1 MSLQSIHTLDLG
13 HAWGGNSVNALL
25 FSQNLVSRH
34 HFQYAAFYTPKK
46 ELVIVQR
53 NLKQNQMTKTVI
65 DHVPTLHDAHFSISL
80 GIDRKGFLHISY
92 AQHMSQL
99 VYRRTSAPHQP
110 ETFGPMKPMTGHQE
124 KPVTYPF
131 FLFPNQD
138 DEDGFF
144 FIYRRGGSDY
154 GEVLLKVYDIHS
166 QTWSDLPQPILTG
179 MTQKPWTSGPYLQR
193 PLLDQKGNIHLLN
206 TWRTHSIGDSK
217 RINNINLDYLTSPD
231 GGKHWFTSTGQP
243 LQLPVTQVNSETIVP
258 IGPGA
263 NLMNQSGAALDN
275 YGNPLSVYYANDSF
289 GIPQYQLIRHQ
300 PELQAQSNLQAN
312 IPLPMVHSKWI
323 NTLVSQRTQPFH
335 LEGIGTLKLP
345 ISRPD
350 VVVLPDNTP
359 LMIYRAEET
368 QQCLVAKNLTTQVEY
383 PLSPPVGD
391 AEPVIDHHRWQ
402 RDGVLSMLIQ
412 HCEQGHQEG
421 FPPIKA
427 SSISISEW
435 RYRS

>member
-1 MSLQSIHTLDLG
+1 MSLQRINTFDLG
-13 HAWGGNSVNALL
+13 LAWGGNSVNALL

-34 HFQYAAFYTPKK
+34 DFQYAAFYSPEKK
-46 ELVIVQR
+46 LVIVQR
-53 NLKQNQMTKTVI
+53 NLKQNQITSTVI
-65 DHVPTLHDAHFSISL
+65 DHVPTLNDAHFSISL

-99 VYRRTSAPHQP
+99 VYRRTSKPHRP
-110 ETFGPMKPMTGHQE
+110 ETFGPIQPMTGHLE

-138 DEDGFF
+138 DGDNFF

-154 GEVLLKVYDIHS
+154 GEVLIKVYDIQA
-166 QTWSDLPQPILTG
+166 QTWSDLPNAILTG

-193 PLLDQKGNIHLLN
+193 PILDQKGNIHFLN
-206 TWRTHSIGDSK
+206 TWRTHSIGDAK

-231 GGKHWFTSTGQP
+231 GGKNWYTSTGQP

-263 NLMNQSGAALDN
+263 NLMNQSGATLDHH
-275 YGNPLSVYYANDSF
+275 GHPLSVYYANDSA
-289 GIPQYQLIRHQ
+289 GVPQYQLIRHQ
-300 PELQAQSNLQAN
+300 PASKSPGLQS
-312 IPLPMVHSKWI
+312 HSKWV
-323 NTLVSQRTQPFH
+323 NTLVSHRTQPFN
-335 LEGIGTLKLP
+335 LEGIGTLKVP

-350 VVVLPDNTP
+350 VVVLHDNTP
-359 LMIYRAEET
+359 MMIYRSEET
-368 QQCLVAKNLTTQVEY
+368 QQCLVAKVLSTNTDTTEY

-412 HCEQGHQEG
+412 NCEQGHQEG
-421 FPPIKA
+421 YPPQIA
-427 SSISISEW
+427 SPISIAEW
-435 RYRS
+435 QYIS